1 MLQQQ
6 HKLSFNHPSIEQN
19 TTLIYQTFKN
29 YQTYAC
35 RFDKNSAVSGKN
47 CTKTQFVEMLINLFS
62 AINSPF
68 PKTTGRNEFVNY
80 PLLKIVCHSQTKII
94 HFTYITTY
102 DNIVSKYC
110 SCFTCYW
117 VLIKWKPGKVS
128 SKITCKIFIFRIS
141 QYPFSIYLFKANNRN
156 I

>member
-6 HKLSFNHPSIEQN
+6 HRLPFNHPSIEQN
-19 TTLIYQTFKN
+19 TTLIYQKFKN

-47 CTKTQFVEMLINLFS
+47 CTKTQFVKMLINLCS

-80 PLLKIVCHSQTKII
+80 PLLKIVLPLPDKDNTFYLHHHLRRHHIQVSQLFHLLLGPNKMETRESFIKNYMQNI
-94 HFTYITTY
+94 HFPYFS
-102 DNIVSKYC
+102 V
-110 SCFTCYW
+110 
-117 VLIKWKPGKVS
+117 
-128 SKITCKIFIFRIS
+128 
-141 QYPFSIYLFKANNRN
+141 PFQHLFL
-156 I
+156 